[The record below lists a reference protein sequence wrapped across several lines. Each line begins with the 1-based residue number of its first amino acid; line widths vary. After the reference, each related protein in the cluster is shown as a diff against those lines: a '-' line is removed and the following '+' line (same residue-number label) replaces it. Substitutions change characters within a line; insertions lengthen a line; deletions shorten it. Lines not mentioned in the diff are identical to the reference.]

1 MLAGLAKED
10 GKTGKEGGTRAR
22 RTTVG
27 STVAAVGY
35 VSVGSTV
42 AGVGNG
48 HDKMNYICNYG
59 HDKMNS
65 LPI

>member
-42 AGVGNG
+42 AGVGTG
-48 HDKMNYICNYG
+48 FTG
-59 HDKMNS
+59 TGPGSPATLS
-65 LPI
+65 LIHI